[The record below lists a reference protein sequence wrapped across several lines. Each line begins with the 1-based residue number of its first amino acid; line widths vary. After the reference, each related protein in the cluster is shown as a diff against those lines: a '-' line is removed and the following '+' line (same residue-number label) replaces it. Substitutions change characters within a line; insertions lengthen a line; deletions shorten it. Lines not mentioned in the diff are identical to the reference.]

1 MRAKACVDVGSNFS
15 TQFEGKL
22 GTAAAI
28 RFSLIS
34 DITSRKA
41 THRYLIEDI

>member
-34 DITSRKA
+34 DIYQQESDPQVP
-41 THRYLIEDI
+41 Y